1 MDFRGVRMWYVL
13 PMDVRVYL
21 NVRGKDTLAQDI
33 KDSKVRAGLVEMG
46 RAIATSLYGVACA
59 EHGRG
64 PNDVRI
70 HIDAKGNGDLRYE
83 ACCEALRTLVAKATG

>member
-1 MDFRGVRMWYVL
+1 M
-13 PMDVRVYL
+13 YL

-33 KDSKVRAGLVEMG
+33 KDAKVKTGLMAMG
-46 RAIATSLYGVACA
+46 RTVAGSLAGITCA

-70 HIDAKGNGDLRYE
+70 YIDAKGNGDLRYD
-83 ACCEALRTLVAKATG
+83 ACCEALRGLVAKATG